1 MKNVMVCV
9 TQQRTCERLIQFG
22 YNFLGEEKGELF
34 VIHVIGKQYKF
45 LGNAR
50 DGDALEYLFEI
61 SHDYGAN
68 LTVIRSDDIL
78 KTLIDLIKKN
88 EITHIIMG
96 ESGKESGNSDT
107 IIGKLTNKVMGQAEV
122 VVVPA

>member
-22 YNFLGEEKGELF
+22 YNTLGEEKGELF

-45 LGNAR
+45 LGSTK

-61 SHDYGAN
+61 AHDYGAN
-68 LTVIRSDDIL
+68 LTVLRSDDIM
-78 KTLIDLIKKN
+78 KTLVQQVEKN

-107 IIGKLTNKVMGQAEV
+107 IIGKLTNKVAGRAEV
-122 VVVPA
+122 IVVPA

>member
-9 TQQRTCERLIQFG
+9 TQQKTCERLIQFG
-22 YNFLGEEKGELF
+22 YNTLGEEKGELYI
-34 VIHVIGKQYKF
+34 IHVIGKQNKF
-45 LGNAR
+45 LGSSK

-78 KTLIDLIKKN
+78 KTLVDLVYKN
-88 EITHIIMG
+88 QITHIVMG

-107 IIGKLTNKVMGQAEV
+107 IIGRLTNKVYGSAEV
-122 VVVPA
+122 IVVPA